1 MKNKTGEGKFI
12 SRCPSRDKG
21 ADEFW
26 VDFIDLEVDGMVSL
40 KEIGHRNERL
50 RDSARFEECP
60 GIPHSLLT
68 LFSVVSNG
76 NLIKCDIVQKE
87 DV

>member
-50 RDSARFEECP
+50 RDSA
-60 GIPHSLLT
+60 
-68 LFSVVSNG
+68 
-76 NLIKCDIVQKE
+76 
-87 DV
+87 

>member
-1 MKNKTGEGKFI
+1 MNKTGEGKFI

-40 KEIGHRNERL
+40 EEIGHRSRKL
-50 RDSARFEECP
+50 KC
-60 GIPHSLLT
+60 L
-68 LFSVVSNG
+68 VSSYMG
-76 NLIKCDIVQKE
+76 S
-87 DV
+87 

>member
-1 MKNKTGEGKFI
+1 MGEGEFF

-40 KEIGHRNERL
+40 QEIGHRSERL
-50 RDSARFEECP
+50 RDSAQQDLRSAQAILSPF
-60 GIPHSLLT
+60 GAQSLQCFFQRQHYT
-68 LFSVVSNG
+68 M
-76 NLIKCDIVQKE
+76 
-87 DV
+87 